1 MIGKLKGVVDTIGED
16 EAIIDVGGVGYLVF
30 AGART
35 LRSLNVGE
43 ACELHI
49 ETEVRED
56 AFKLWAFA
64 EESERAWFVRLKQAP
79 GVGSKVAA
87 AILDALTPDELM
99 SAAALE
105 DANAVARAHGVG
117 KKLAQRVVSELKDKA
132 PPMGRGVGFTPSG
145 GGPKSAQ
152 AAPAPGGHAAVRQDA
167 VSALTNLGYDPSH
180 AQRAVAEA
188 LKSAEEAPE
197 LDSLL
202 KAALK
207 ELAR

>member
-1 MIGKLKGVVDTIGED
+1 MIGKLKGIVDTIGED
-16 EAIIDVGGVGYLVF
+16 EAIVDVGGVGYLVF

-105 DANAVARAHGVG
+105 DATAVARAHGVG

-132 PPMGRGVGFTPSG
+132 PPTGRGVTALPAG
-145 GGPKSAQ
+145 GGKPSQ
-152 AAPAPGGHAAVRQDA
+152 AAPALSGHAAVRLDA
-167 VSALTNLGYDPSH
+167 VSALTNLGYDPSQ
-180 AQRAVAEA
+180 AQRAVAEV
-188 LKSAEEAPE
+188 LKNAEETPE